1 VYAGADGAAFDGV
14 WTVPPPDE
22 VAAAGEAAGVAAP
35 LVELTL
41 VAVWPGSA

>member
-14 WTVPPPDE
+14 WTVPPPPDE
-22 VAAAGEAAGVAAP
+22 AAAGELAGVAAP

-41 VAVWPGSA
+41 VAAWPGSA